1 MSGTTEL
8 IGLATLLQA
17 GDGIIP
23 RGTRMEVFNQ
33 IYWVFLILGTIVGV
47 VVIGYMLYNAY
58 KYRVG
63 SDEGADVDRPTLGEL
78 PRGGGGG
85 RKLFLSFG
93 LSAIIVISLI
103 AWTYGTLL
111 FVEGAAADQEAVV
124 GDEDPIVVE
133 VEGWRFGWDFT
144 YEEVPG
150 HEDGVVVQAFG
161 TEEEEVFEDDAM
173 VVPSDR
179 TIHLRVTGQEGD
191 VWHTFGVPELRVKA
205 DAIPGQ
211 YTEHWFAAE
220 EEDEGQYVA
229 RCFELCGNGHSAMH
243 AGVEV
248 VPEEE
253 FDEWYEEQYEE
264 QFEDEDENEA
274 DDDGDAAVD
283 AHTPAVDPNLM
294 EVPA

>member
-8 IGLATLLQA
+8 IGLTTLLQA
-17 GDGIIP
+17 DGGIIP

-63 SDEGADVDRPTLGEL
+63 TDESADIDRPTLGEL

-85 RKLFLSFG
+85 RKLFLSFA

-111 FVEGAAADQEAVV
+111 YVEGASADQEAVV

-133 VEGWRFGWDFT
+133 VEGWQFGWTYT
-144 YEEVPG
+144 YEDVPG
-150 HEDGVVVQAFG
+150 HEDGVVIDSFG
-161 TEEEEVFEDDAM
+161 EEETVLQEDRAM
-173 VVPSDR
+173 VVPKDR
-179 TIHLRVTGQEGD
+179 TIHLRVTAEDGD

-205 DAIPGQ
+205 DALPGQ
-211 YTEHWFAAE
+211 YTEQWFAAE
-220 EEDEGQYVA
+220 EEGEHIA
-229 RCFELCGNGHSAMH
+229 RCYELCGQGHSAMH
-243 AGVEV
+243 GGVIV
-248 VPEEE
+248 VDDDE
-253 FDEWYEEQYEE
+253 FDEWYEGQYEE
-264 QFEDEDENEA
+264 QFEDEDEEEA
-274 DDDGDAAVD
+274 DDDGDAAID
-283 AHTPAVDPNLM
+283 APSPAVDSNLM
-294 EVPA
+294 EAPA